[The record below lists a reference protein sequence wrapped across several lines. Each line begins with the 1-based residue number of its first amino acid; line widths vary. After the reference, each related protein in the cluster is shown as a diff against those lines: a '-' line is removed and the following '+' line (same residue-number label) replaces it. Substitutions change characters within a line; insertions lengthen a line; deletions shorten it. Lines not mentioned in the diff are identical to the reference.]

1 MFYNKTF
8 SLKKYMAEIADYP
21 LIEPAEEI
29 VLGEAIAR
37 GEEWAR
43 EKLMVSNLRLVIK
56 IAYDY
61 RKCNIP
67 LVDLIAEGNIGLVK
81 AVDRFDP
88 HRGAKFSSYASWWI
102 KQRIRRLIANQSR
115 MIRIPVQAVSKYRKI
130 KEMTEQLGEELG
142 REVVNKDVA
151 NAMGITENSLRKT
164 VSTVNTS
171 VSSLDLK
178 VGEGEDSS
186 FGDFI
191 EDTSHDKPD
200 EVLNNGQLIKILKE
214 VVDEELSPREKEIIE
229 MRYGLNEAPPQTLE
243 QVSQVIGRTR
253 ERVRQ
258 IQHRALRKIRFRLQQ
273 ENVEYGDCLTMLS
286 S

>member
-8 SLKKYMAEIADYP
+8 SLKKYMSEIADYP
-21 LIEPAEEI
+21 LVTPEEEV

-115 MIRIPVQAVSKYRKI
+115 MIRIPVQAVSKYKKI

-151 NAMGITENSLRKT
+151 NAMGITENSIRKT

-191 EDTSHDKPD
+191 EDTTHDKPD
-200 EVLNNGQLIKILKE
+200 EVLNNGQLLKILKK

-229 MRYGLNEAPPQTLE
+229 MRYGLGEAPAQTLE

-273 ENVEYGDCLTMLS
+273 ENVDYGDCLTMLS
-286 S
+286 V

>member
-8 SLKKYMAEIADYP
+8 SLKKYMSEIADYP

-115 MIRIPVQAVSKYRKI
+115 MIRIPVQAVSKYKKI

-191 EDTSHDKPD
+191 EDTTHDKPD

-214 VVDEELSPREKEIIE
+214 VVEEELSPREKEIIE

-273 ENVEYGDCLTMLS
+273 ENVDYSDCLTMLS
-286 S
+286 I